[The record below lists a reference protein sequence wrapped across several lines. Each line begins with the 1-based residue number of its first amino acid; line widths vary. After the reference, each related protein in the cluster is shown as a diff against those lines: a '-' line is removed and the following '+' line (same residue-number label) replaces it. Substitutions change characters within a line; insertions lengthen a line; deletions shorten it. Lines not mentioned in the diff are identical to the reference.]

1 MHEQGAPTAAPG
13 GPPQRP
19 AFYALRPGGWRDLVT
34 LLHPPYTAW
43 HLSYVAFGAA
53 AAPQIHADRLLAA
66 LGAFF
71 LAVGVAAHALDEL
84 NGRPLKTRLSDRS
97 LIALAAISLSGA
109 IAIGIASVFLV
120 SITLA
125 PFVAA
130 GGFLVVAYN
139 LELAGGRFHTN
150 FWFAAAWGAFP
161 ALTSWWANTLSLEH
175 PDELARRA
183 ARGDG
188 LLWPQR
194 GATSSVGTGSR
205 TAPRNRF
212 GHRRAANDRWHE
224 RPALGG
230 EPGVAA
236 RWSPAGSLLGAC
248 RACSQP
254 GHAETLNSARPPG
267 VVARLS
273 VGVARDESARRYV
286 PPSARWYRFGT
297 DRCVRCVQIVQRRGR
312 IGRSGRSR
320 TYLHPEPARLGA
332 ERSLV
337 QIQSPRLAEGRGPDR
352 PVCSDPLADGR
363 HEIEL
368 GAEAQFAVAPR
379 PVVVDR
385 RPTGASC
392 AARNRSHAES
402 RPRDAR
408 VGCGCLSRSRRRSS
422 RRARGSG
429 GSQNARRTR
438 PIDASSRRICVEQ
451 VEIAR

>member
-13 GPPQRP
+13 GSPQRP

-175 PDELARRA
+175 PDELAA
-183 ARGDG
+183 G
-188 LLWPQR
+188 LLVATGCFGLSAAQR
-194 GATSSVGTGSR
+194 RLSAPVRELRRR
-205 TAPRNRF
+205 TASVSGEQRMNDGTSVPLSAESLASPLD
-212 GHRRAANDRWHE
+212 GALRALSW
-224 RPALGG
+224 AL
-230 EPGVAA
+230 VALA
-236 RWSPAGSLLGAC
+236 A
-248 RACSQP
+248 
-254 GHAETLNSARPPG
+254 
-267 VVARLS
+267 
-273 VGVARDESARRYV
+273 
-286 PPSARWYRFGT
+286 
-297 DRCVRCVQIVQRRGR
+297 
-312 IGRSGRSR
+312 
-320 TYLHPEPARLGA
+320 
-332 ERSLV
+332 SLV
-337 QIQSPRLAEGRGPDR
+337 TLRL
-352 PVCSDPLADGR
+352 
-363 HEIEL
+363 
-368 GAEAQFAVAPR
+368 
-379 PVVVDR
+379 
-385 RPTGASC
+385 
-392 AARNRSHAES
+392 
-402 RPRDAR
+402 
-408 VGCGCLSRSRRRSS
+408 
-422 RRARGSG
+422 
-429 GSQNARRTR
+429 
-438 PIDASSRRICVEQ
+438 
-451 VEIAR
+451 